1 LFVLTNNKQLT
12 NKQLSERM
20 KLIVGLGNPGIEYQF
35 TPHNAG
41 FLAIDRIAEIC
52 GVSVANRRGRALTA
66 RARLAGQEVLL
77 AKPETFMNLSGLS
90 VAALLK
96 DLELTPDTKGGPVK
110 DLIVLY
116 DELAIPLG
124 QLRIRERGSAGG
136 HNGIKSILS
145 SLGTEEFIRVR
156 IGVGK
161 PPTVTGREIK
171 AGGTN
176 YLLAPVRRM
185 QLQEL
190 DEVLDQAVRAVE
202 MVLTE
207 GTLKAMNEFNR
218 KVNGTPE
225 DPAAQ

>member
-1 LFVLTNNKQLT
+1 
-12 NKQLSERM
+12 M

-41 FLAIDRIAEIC
+41 FLAIDRIAETC
-52 GVSVANRRGRALTA
+52 GVSVVNRRGKALTA
-66 RARLAGQEVLL
+66 KARIANQDVLL

-90 VAALLK
+90 IAALLK
-96 DLELTPDTKGGPVK
+96 DLELGSPAE

-145 SLGTEEFIRVR
+145 VLGTDEFLRIR

-161 PPTVTGREIK
+161 PPTVTGREVK
-171 AGGTN
+171 AGGTD
-176 YLLAPVRRM
+176 YLLSPMRRM
-185 QLQEL
+185 ALQEL
-190 DEVLDQAVRAVE
+190 DTVLDDAQRALEVI
-202 MVLTE
+202 LTE
-207 GTLKAMNEFNR
+207 GVKKAMNEFNR
-218 KVNGTPE
+218 KVTGTPG
-225 DPAAQ
+225 DPAPQ

>member
-1 LFVLTNNKQLT
+1 
-12 NKQLSERM
+12 M

-41 FLAIDRIAEIC
+41 FLAIDRIAEVC
-52 GVSVANRRGRALTA
+52 GVSVANRRGKALTA
-66 RARLAGQEVLL
+66 RAKLGGQDVLL

-90 VAALLK
+90 VSALLK
-96 DLELTPDTKGGPVK
+96 DLELKPDTKGGPVK

-136 HNGIKSILS
+136 HNGIKSILA

-161 PPTVTGREIK
+161 PPTTTGREIR

-176 YLLAPVRRM
+176 YLLAPMRRM

-207 GTLKAMNEFNR
+207 GTLRAMNEFNR

-225 DPAAQ
+225 DPAVQ

>member
-1 LFVLTNNKQLT
+1 
-12 NKQLSERM
+12 M
-20 KLIVGLGNPGIEYQF
+20 KLIVGLGNPGVEYQF

-41 FLAIDRIAEIC
+41 FLAIDRIAQQC
-52 GVSVANRRGRALTA
+52 GVTVANRRGKALTA
-66 RARLAGQEVLL
+66 KATLAGQEVLL

-96 DLELTPDTKGGPVK
+96 ELELAPDSKGAPAD

-124 QLRIRERGSAGG
+124 QLRIRERGSAAG

-145 SLGTEEFIRVR
+145 SLGSDEFVRVR

-171 AGGTN
+171 AGGSN
-176 YLLAPVRRM
+176 YLLAPMRRM
-185 QLQEL
+185 MLQEL
-190 DEVLDQAVRAVE
+190 DEVLDQAVRA
-202 MVLTE
+202 TE
-207 GTLKAMNEFNR
+207 TILRDGVKQAMNEFNR
-218 KVNGTPE
+218 KVSGIPDSDAPTG
-225 DPAAQ
+225 Q

>member
-1 LFVLTNNKQLT
+1 
-12 NKQLSERM
+12 M
-20 KLIVGLGNPGIEYQF
+20 HLIVGLGNPGIEYQF

-41 FLAIDRIAEIC
+41 FLAIDRLAEVC
-52 GVSVANRRGRALTA
+52 GVSVTNRRGKALTA
-66 RARLAGQEVLL
+66 KATLAGKEVLL

-96 DLELTPDTKGGPVK
+96 ELDIPAA

-161 PPTVTGREIK
+161 PPTETGRAVK
-171 AGGTN
+171 AGGTD
-176 YLLAPVRRM
+176 YLLSPMRRM

-202 MVLTE
+202 MILQD
-207 GTLKAMNEFNR
+207 GPKKAMNEFNR
-218 KVNGTPE
+218 RINGDPE
-225 DPAAQ
+225 DPPAQ

>member
-1 LFVLTNNKQLT
+1 
-12 NKQLSERM
+12 M
-20 KLIVGLGNPGIEYQF
+20 KLIVGLGNPGIEYQV

-41 FLAIDRIAEIC
+41 FLAIDRLADVC
-52 GVSVANRRGRALTA
+52 GAQVSNRRGRALTA
-66 RARLAGQEVLL
+66 KTTLAGQDVLL

-90 VAALLK
+90 VVTLMRE
-96 DLELTPDTKGGPVK
+96 LELAPNGISPAT

-136 HNGIKSILS
+136 HNGIKSILG
-145 SLGTEEFIRVR
+145 SLGSDEFIRVR

-171 AGGTN
+171 AGGTD
-176 YLLAPVRRM
+176 YLLSPMRKM

-190 DEVLDQAVRAVE
+190 DIVLDDAVRAVE
-202 MVLTE
+202 MILKDGVK
-207 GTLKAMNEFNR
+207 KAMNEFNR
-218 KVNGTPE
+218 KVTGE
-225 DPAAQ
+225 PAEG

>member
-1 LFVLTNNKQLT
+1 
-12 NKQLSERM
+12 M

-41 FLAIDRIAEIC
+41 FLAIDRLAEVC
-52 GVSVANRRGRALTA
+52 GVTVANRRGKALTA
-66 RARLAGQEVLL
+66 KARLAGQDVLL

-96 DLELTPDTKGGPVK
+96 ELELGPDTKGAPAE

-124 QLRIRERGSAGG
+124 QLRIRERGSAAG

-145 SLGTEEFIRVR
+145 SLGSEEFLRVR

-176 YLLAPVRRM
+176 YLLAPMRRM
-185 QLQEL
+185 ALQEL
-190 DEVLDQAVRAVE
+190 DEVLDKVVRATE
-202 MVLTE
+202 MILTD
-207 GTLKAMNEFNR
+207 GVKKAMNEFNR
-218 KVNGTPE
+218 KVNGNPE